1 MTKEQREMAETM
13 LESGCTYAQ
22 VARNLGFSREYIGQL
37 FRCQKYRDIRME
49 RSIKASKCPALRRWL
64 YDNDMTVQ
72 DLADACYV
80 SRATIQ
86 NIFTKGQISV
96 DTLEQI
102 CRVTG
107 MTEENL
113 LQK

>member
-13 LESGCTYAQ
+13 LESGCTYTQ
-22 VARNLGFSREYIGQL
+22 VARNLGYSREYICKL
-37 FRCQKYRDIRME
+37 FRCQKYSDMRME
-49 RSIKASKCPALRRWL
+49 RSIKASKCPVLKHWL
-64 YDNDMTVQ
+64 YENDMTVQ
-72 DLADACYV
+72 ELADACYV

-86 NIFTKGQISV
+86 NIFTKGKISV
-96 DTLEQI
+96 DTLEQV

-107 MTEENL
+107 MAEENL